1 MDTGFSIRPL
11 ADDDFDRL
19 MDLRLAMFGEEGML
33 SPDQVDTLRDDTA
46 RWQRQHADRCSHWLA
61 WAPEGAVGCASL
73 AWFPRLPYPGH
84 AAGLEAYLLNVY
96 VQPAWRRQGV
106 AGRLVDTA
114 LAAARERGVA
124 KVWLHASAAGR
135 SLYLAR
141 GFGRADTYLEW
152 WPAATMPR

>member
-1 MDTGFSIRPL
+1 MDTAFAIRPL
-11 ADDDFDRL
+11 GEPDFERL
-19 MDLRLAMFGEEGML
+19 MDLRLAMFAEEGLL
-33 SPDQVDTLRDDTA
+33 SPGQSDALRDDTA
-46 RWQRQHADRCSHWLA
+46 RWQQQHAQACSHWLA
-61 WAPEGAVGCASL
+61 WAQDAAVGCASL

-96 VQPAWRRQGV
+96 VQPAWRRQGI
-106 AGRLVDTA
+106 AGQLVDTA

-135 SLYLAR
+135 TLYLAR
-141 GFGRADTYLEW
+141 GFGGADTYLEW